1 MAKQKSLLFRALKPA
16 DFAIEIPDFHVTPID
31 KLARGF
37 HGIRVG
43 IGLDRFVR
51 GYAVVSINQV
61 RPIGR
66 HDPLS
71 LPRDNARKN
80 GSGEHGAMREPMEPG
95 LLKSGTGQ
103 KRLRH
108 KGIRIRS
115 YVRARLMSHM
125 NLAILKEQAER
136 CRRLAKHADLF
147 TQKRLL
153 DLALE
158 YDAKIAALEPQ
169 PSAASRILRNGEA

>member
-1 MAKQKSLLFRALKPA
+1 MVAGEPGFCAVAGTDGQTKSLLFRTLKPA
-16 DFAIEIPDFHVTPID
+16 DLAIEIPDLHITLID

-37 HGIRVG
+37 HGVRVG

-51 GYAVVSINQV
+51 GYAIVSINQV

-66 HDPLS
+66 HELLS
-71 LPRDNARKN
+71 LPQDNARKS

-108 KGIRIRS
+108 KGIIETGP
-115 YVRARLMSHM
+115 YVRPVDEGWTWL
-125 NLAILKEQAER
+125 
-136 CRRLAKHADLF
+136 
-147 TQKRLL
+147 
-153 DLALE
+153 
-158 YDAKIAALEPQ
+158 P
-169 PSAASRILRNGEA
+169 